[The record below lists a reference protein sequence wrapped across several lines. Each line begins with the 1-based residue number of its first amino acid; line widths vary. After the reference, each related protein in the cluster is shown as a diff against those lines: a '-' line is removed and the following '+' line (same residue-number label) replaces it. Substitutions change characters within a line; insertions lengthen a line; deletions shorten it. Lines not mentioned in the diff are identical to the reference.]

1 MIELHID
8 LDEVQLMVEDEDDD
22 LVEYLLEVE
31 LLQIMIAQEL

>member
-8 LDEVQLMVEDEDDD
+8 LDEAQLMVEDEDDD
-22 LVEYLLEVE
+22 LVEFLLEVE

>member
-8 LDEVQLMVEDEDDD
+8 LDEAQLMVEDEGDD